1 MVHEYKYNMNIIQHV
16 LKVHRWL
23 KRNSDYKQNGMLLVI
38 DVPLL
43 HTAFIPLKSDNI
55 LSWILIL
62 CFRKRQHRDRVHVL
76 TVWGGLETGEYTVR
90 NFKTPHTCKSKT
102 LTNSEV

>member
-43 HTAFIPLKSDNI
+43 HPAFLPLKSDNI

-76 TVWGGLETGEYTVR
+76 TVWGGLETGEPTVEE
-90 NFKTPHTCKSKT
+90 FKTASYLQNKT
-102 LTNSEV
+102 NR